1 MLLNCDVGEDS
12 WEVLGL
18 QGNQNSQILKETNP
32 EYSLEG
38 LRLKLKLQC
47 FGHMV
52 WRANLLEKT
61 LMLGNTEGRRRRE
74 WQRMKWLGGITDS
87 VDMSL
92 SKLQEL
98 LMDRED
104 WRAAAHGVEKS
115 WILLSDWTEL
125 SQEQFPLEIQT
136 FKIYLLLDGNLHLI
150 V

>member
-1 MLLNCDVGEDS
+1 M
-12 WEVLGL
+12 
-18 QGNQNSQILKETNP
+18 
-32 EYSLEG
+32 
-38 LRLKLKLQC
+38 
-47 FGHMV
+47 
-52 WRANLLEKT
+52 
-61 LMLGNTEGRRRRE
+61 
-74 WQRMKWLGGITDS
+74 
-87 VDMSL
+87 DMSL

-104 WRAAAHGVEKS
+104 WRAAALGVEKS